1 MSCLSNGTCYHVSS
15 YNKKEKV
22 MPVTIYRIDQQI
34 SHCHPIERAYGSE
47 CTFLYWLSLMVLKV
61 QSLTL
66 SEWQIGMVLGL
77 GRSQHTQAI
86 NSCPPRPPH
95 HLAVG
100 TLSLWWELWV
110 INCQWMTCMNNGQVK
125 LIPHTSS
132 AVWGSGALRERRFSQ
147 VEWFQFSLGDNS
159 CSIMEQC
166 TQVTKTQWNN
176 EKWWCPFWVSASLV
190 LLEKY

>member
-1 MSCLSNGTCYHVSS
+1 MEPAVMFHHIKRKKMWCQSLSIGQTNRFLTVVIL
-15 YNKKEKV
+15 KE
-22 MPVTIYRIDQQI
+22 P
-34 SHCHPIERAYGSE
+34 GSE

-86 NSCPPRPPH
+86 NSCPPHPPS

-125 LIPHTSS
+125 PIPHTSS
-132 AVWGSGALRERRFSQ
+132 AVWGCGALWEQCFSH

-166 TQVTKTQWNN
+166 TIIGHQNPM
-176 EKWWCPFWVSASLV
+176 E
-190 LLEKY
+190 